1 MSLRDIK
8 AMQDKYLEK
17 INFYQILSIVSSY
30 VVISD
35 TINLFNSQRMLKEK
49 EELNKIC
56 FFVKL
61 IRNLIEVYDEYPN
74 SYLESISDSI
84 VLLLK
89 ENSRVSIEEI
99 RNIIFFLEEVLR
111 INFFL
116 DRNEFKAKN
125 EIGSLKDLL
134 FLDPSLKHL
143 LGVLSRYIDTDEL
156 KIKRGVVKDYDEIDF
171 EIKNLDK
178 RIEKQI
184 KKIIALNSEYLTST
198 LVYYKS
204 DKYTIA
210 LKASFKNKIKGNVIS
225 ISSSG
230 ETFYIEPNEIV
241 SENNRLS
248 FLNIEKTRIILRIL
262 HELSD
267 EIRKQIVLLKGLYNN
282 FLYYD
287 SLKARAIYGIKTQGV
302 FPIIGTNLNIL
313 NARHPLIQNAKEI
326 NFCPSENR
334 VVVITGP
341 NAGGKT
347 ATLKTV
353 ALLSAMFQFGI
364 PVPVDESSTFKIF
377 DNIFIDIGD
386 EQSIENSL
394 STFSS
399 HMSNI
404 SYILK
409 KATID
414 SLLIFDEFCSGT
426 DIEQGQ
432 SLAVA
437 MLEYLIKINCYV
449 IISTHYNAL
458 KYFAYT
464 HEGII
469 NASMQMNLERMEPNY
484 NLIFSLPGESFAFS
498 VASKSS
504 IHPDIILRAQEIY
517 SSSKTEVNE
526 ILERLTDKEREIY
539 LLEEKLKNKLKLIE
553 LKENEIDSIQEKI
566 LLKEKNIEE
575 KLINEQKNF
584 LNYSRKTLENL
595 VREIKEGSVY
605 FHKNKE
611 FISSIADRISGKTAK
626 VELLTKEI
634 ATNIEF
640 KVGDKVRVTNPSTLG
655 EIVSITK
662 KGFIVNTGVF
672 NITVSSS
679 NLEKVLNKK
688 EPKGALKKDFS
699 FSFESQD
706 DDLLSMT
713 LDIRGMRVVEAIDF
727 LSKKI
732 DNMVLRNVGKFEIIH
747 GKGEGLLMTS
757 VHEFLKEL
765 KFVKKYYFS
774 HPSDGGAG
782 KTIVEI

>member
-1 MSLRDIK
+1 
-8 AMQDKYLEK
+8 MQDKYLEK